1 MNNNSSL
8 NLMSNLSRK
17 SGIKKKIKSLLCLY
31 ITMEPKQQEKKLNKN
46 RIFVET
52 LLFFYNKNNL

>member
-31 ITMEPKQQEKKLNKN
+31 ITMEPKQQEKN
-46 RIFVET
+46 
-52 LLFFYNKNNL
+52 